1 MTAPPTRMRVRLPVL
16 SVIPVLVLLAPP
28 FAGET
33 QVSGAKAWRIGF
45 LEAGA
50 SSANHHFLDAFK
62 RGLGELGYVE
72 GRRSD

>member
-1 MTAPPTRMRVRLPVL
+1 MRVRRPVL
-16 SVIPVLVLLAPP
+16 SVILVLALLAAP
-28 FAGET
+28 FAGEA
-33 QVSGAKAWRIGF
+33 QMSGAKVWRIGF
-45 LEAGA
+45 LEASA

>member
-1 MTAPPTRMRVRLPVL
+1 MRARRPVR
-16 SVIPVLVLLAPP
+16 SVILVLALLAPP

-62 RGLGELGYVE
+62 PGLGEYNRKSG
-72 GRRSD
+72 